1 LAHAYTPGLRV
12 TRRTTITVDRILPLK
27 GDVLVE
33 KGQRLK
39 AEEIVAK
46 TDLPGGVQ
54 TINVVNILGI
64 TPDEILDYMLKKEG
78 DSVKKDEPIAQ
89 NRPLFGLSFLRTI
102 IKSPIDG
109 FIERVSDTTGQVIL
123 REPPLPV
130 QIHAYIDGTVIDIV
144 PNEGVVM
151 ETTATFIQGIFGIC
165 GEANGDLVIIADSP
179 KDILEESMIT
189 PEHKGKILVGG
200 SLITARAF
208 EKAREIGVNGV
219 VAGGFSDKDLKNV
232 LGYDL
237 GVAITGTEKLGT
249 TLVVTEGFGN
259 MAMAQKGFD
268 LLKEREGQR
277 TSISGA
283 TQIRAGVI
291 RPEIII
297 PFPDESSGFEETAAS
312 KDRRGMQA
320 GDPVRV
326 IREPYFGEI
335 GKVKSLPHELTR
347 VESETKVR
355 VLEVDF
361 GDGNGVIIP
370 RANVEMIED

>member
-12 TRRTTITVDRILPLK
+12 ARKTTIKVDRILPLK
-27 GDVLVE
+27 GEVLVE

-39 AEEIVAK
+39 ADEIVAK

-54 TINVVNILGI
+54 TVNVVNVLGI
-64 TPDEILDYMLKKEG
+64 TPDEIHEYMLKKEG
-78 DSVKKDEPIAQ
+78 DKVKKDEPIAE
-89 NRPLFGLSFLRTI
+89 NKPFLGLGFLKTI

-109 FIERVSDTTGQVIL
+109 YIERISDTTGQVIL
-123 REPPLPV
+123 REPPVPV
-130 QIHAYIDGTVIDIV
+130 QIHAYVDGVVDSVV

-151 ETTATFIQGIFGIC
+151 ETNATFIQGIFGIC
-165 GEANGDLVIIADSP
+165 GEANGELTIVADSP
-179 KDILEESMIT
+179 DQVLTEAMVK

-200 SLITARAF
+200 SLITAGAF
-208 EKAREIGVNGV
+208 AKARELGVSGI
-219 VAGGFSDKDLKNV
+219 VAGGFHDKDLKDI

-237 GVAITGTEKLGT
+237 GVAITGTETLGT
-249 TLVVTEGFGN
+249 TLVITEGFGEIP
-259 MAMAQKGFD
+259 MAQKSFD
-268 LLKEREGQR
+268 LLKERAGQR
-277 TSISGA
+277 ASISGA

-297 PFPDESSGFEETAAS
+297 PFGQLDEGAQDIAKKE
-312 KDRRGMQA
+312 RMGLQP
-320 GDPVRV
+320 GDPIRV

-335 GKVKSLPHELTR
+335 GHVMSLPRQPTV

-361 GDGNGVIIP
+361 GDGVGVVIP